1 MSSERQKSTSYELK
15 VVDQEN
21 QIEDLKRQ
29 LTVVK
34 KREDMLKQNIQELT
48 YELEKVRE
56 NDMNNS
62 FMSGGSFQQT
72 MIQELEL
79 KIQSLTSQNEILKT
93 GNQEIINQKYIEL
106 ETEANSEKSKA
117 S

>member
-1 MSSERQKSTSYELK
+1 M
-15 VVDQEN
+15 VDQEN

-62 FMSGGSFQQT
+62 FMSGGSF
-72 MIQELEL
+72 
-79 KIQSLTSQNEILKT
+79 
-93 GNQEIINQKYIEL
+93 
-106 ETEANSEKSKA
+106 
-117 S
+117 